1 MYSHDYSIMLFI
13 IIFCLID
20 GIFCKCGGFEK
31 NGQLIVSWDAYV
43 MKDLLGSGVDVLK
56 ISTSI
61 IADICDG
68 DKRK

>member
-1 MYSHDYSIMLFI
+1 
-13 IIFCLID
+13 
-20 GIFCKCGGFEK
+20 
-31 NGQLIVSWDAYV
+31 